1 MSQPHPDPIHFQ
13 EKSAWAVLISTFL
26 IYGAYF
32 VVIVITMSATEERAP
47 DNLFYLLIG
56 AIIAQIIA
64 LTASHILF
72 AVRAAPESK
81 DERDHVIEL
90 KSDRIGGWVLGTG
103 VMLVILTL
111 VAGGTFGAEAD
122 SALRLPGSF
131 VTGNLLLM
139 VFVLSE
145 IVKRVS
151 QVIYY
156 RKGV

>member
-1 MSQPHPDPIHFQ
+1 MSQPHPEPIHFQ

-32 VVIVITMSATEERAP
+32 VVVLITMSATEDRAP
-47 DNLFYLLIG
+47 DKLFYLLIG
-56 AIIAQIIA
+56 AVIAQVIA
-64 LTASHILF
+64 LTVSHILF

-90 KSDRIGGWVLGTG
+90 KSDRIGGWVLGAG
-103 VMLVILTL
+103 AMLVVLTL
-111 VAGGTFGAEAD
+111 IAGGTIGSDGD
-122 SALRLPGSF
+122 SALRFPGYF
-131 VTGNLLLM
+131 VMGNLLLL

-151 QVIYY
+151 QVVYY
-156 RKGV
+156 RSGV